1 MATIIPS
8 SFSKY
13 TALTIL
19 EIEKSN
25 AELERDR
32 ERIAEAEQDARQAE
46 ADYAKWQPTPR
57 ERNEK

>member
-8 SFSKY
+8 SFSQS
-13 TALTIL
+13 TILTIR

-25 AELERDR
+25 DELERDR

-46 ADYAKWQPTPR
+46 ADYAKWQPPPR
-57 ERNEK
+57 ERDEK

>member
-8 SFSKY
+8 SFSQS
-13 TALTIL
+13 TVLTIR

-25 AELERDR
+25 DELERDR

-46 ADYAKWQPTPR
+46 EDYAKWQPTPR

>member
-8 SFSKY
+8 SFSGF
-13 TALTIL
+13 TALTIR

-25 AELERDR
+25 DELERDR

-46 ADYAKWQPTPR
+46 ADYVKWQLTLR